1 MRAPTCEGNR
11 AGSVCESL
19 AIQATPGEK
28 GTVDGIIDKRVKAEG
43 GEEGTVVAVAHGG
56 GGFGG
61 WQLLILQDNG
71 RLIAAGAINAQI
83 GP

>member
-1 MRAPTCEGNR
+1 MRGQTAPAR
-11 AGSVCESL
+11 FVKASHPKD
-19 AIQATPGEK
+19 PGEK

-56 GGFGG
+56 GGGFGG

-71 RLIAAGAINAQI
+71 RLTVAGAMNAQI

>member
-1 MRAPTCEGNR
+1 
-11 AGSVCESL
+11 
-19 AIQATPGEK
+19 
-28 GTVDGIIDKRVKAEG
+28 VDGIIDKRVKTEG

-56 GGFGG
+56 GGYGG

>member
-1 MRAPTCEGNR
+1 MRGQTAPAR
-11 AGSVCESL
+11 FVKASPS
-19 AIQATPGEK
+19 QKTPGKK

-56 GGFGG
+56 GDFGG

-71 RLIAAGAINAQI
+71 RLTVAGAINAQI

>member
-1 MRAPTCEGNR
+1 MREQTAPAR
-11 AGSVCESL
+11 FVKASPS
-19 AIQATPGEK
+19 QATPGEK

-71 RLIAAGAINAQI
+71 RLIVAGAINAKI